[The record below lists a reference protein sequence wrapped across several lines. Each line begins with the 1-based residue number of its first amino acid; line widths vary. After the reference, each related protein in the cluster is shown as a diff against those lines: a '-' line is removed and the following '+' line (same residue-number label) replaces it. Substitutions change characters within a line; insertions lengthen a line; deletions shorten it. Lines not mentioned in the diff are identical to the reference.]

1 MTGSQ
6 STVEVSASTLD
17 ECLNNLDA
25 QFPGIRERLCD
36 EKGEVQ
42 QFVNI
47 YVNGED
53 IRFLQEL
60 ATPLKAGDEVS
71 IVPAMAG
78 GGGLGAGNPPPTQAR
93 TFKIMLL
100 LKR

>member
-1 MTGSQ
+1 MSVKVRIPSPLRRMTGSQ

-17 ECLNNLDA
+17 ECLNNLEA
-25 QFPGIRERLCD
+25 QFPGIKERLCD
-36 EKGEVQ
+36 AEGQVQ

-78 GGGLGAGNPPPTQAR
+78 G
-93 TFKIMLL
+93 
-100 LKR
+100 